1 MATEIFLVYED
12 HADYTVTEFGYFS
25 SRENAVAFIE
35 RQGGRMKEA
44 YDDEIVGIAKYTLDE
59 PLRGYSFNEPIK

>member
-1 MATEIFLVYED
+1 MATKIFLVYED
-12 HADYTVTEFGYFS
+12 HADYTTTEFGYFS

-44 YDDEIVGIAKYTLDE
+44 YEDEIVGIVMLTLDE
-59 PLRGYSFNEPIK
+59 PLRGYGFDGGIK